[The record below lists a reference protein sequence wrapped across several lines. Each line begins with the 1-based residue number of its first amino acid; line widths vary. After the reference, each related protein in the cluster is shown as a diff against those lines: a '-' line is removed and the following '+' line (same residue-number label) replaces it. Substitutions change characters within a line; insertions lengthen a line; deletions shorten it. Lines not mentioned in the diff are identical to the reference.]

1 MTAIEKTA
9 IEKTATENTAL
20 HMNPYAK
27 QTDYHPNNYFRRD
40 NDALRPAPDRVKNN
54 PAWYPM
60 RKFLLNGLRPL
71 GKYTPPTMVGDYPD
85 RVNDLYWQ
93 GDELMDNVVA
103 SMRDM
108 KGGEGRKMFT
118 KAMKEGIDSIDNPP
132 EAFVA
137 LFEQLDRVPDW
148 VDWDEID
155 AGGAYFSNLPF
166 WAIGIG
172 AFLPTLYTTHGYA
185 TSIPVGATG
194 RFVRQKENRMVEGIH
209 FITSI
214 AEPDGLR
221 RYSYG
226 FECAVHIRLMHA
238 FVRAQM
244 YKKNGEYF
252 DYSTDGDPMS
262 QPDTLVGIPV
272 FGISNLLF
280 LRAMGGDVSE
290 KQMRS
295 VDMMWRYVVYLMGGH
310 ENAIPQNLEE
320 SLYLLDHYIAT
331 QGKPSV
337 FSDELNKAF
346 FVGVKETIQERAP
359 AWQKPLVEF
368 IFADVVGSFT
378 WHMVGDELAEE
389 VKYLKKPNAVT
400 KHLPKLLRGWAKV
413 NSMRGKYRPNERW
426 SHRFHHEG
434 AFINGYKKF
443 MLIRDDETNV
453 DFKSHD
459 NTKASDLGKK
469 SAFSS

>member
-1 MTAIEKTA
+1 MTTIEKA
-9 IEKTATENTAL
+9 ATEKTAL
-20 HMNPYAK
+20 HMNPNAK

-93 GDELMDNVVA
+93 
-103 SMRDM
+103 
-108 KGGEGRKMFT
+108 
-118 KAMKEGIDSIDNPP
+118 
-132 EAFVA
+132 
-137 LFEQLDRVPDW
+137 
-148 VDWDEID
+148 
-155 AGGAYFSNLPF
+155 
-166 WAIGIG
+166 
-172 AFLPTLYTTHGYA
+172 
-185 TSIPVGATG
+185 
-194 RFVRQKENRMVEGIH
+194 
-209 FITSI
+209 
-214 AEPDGLR
+214 
-221 RYSYG
+221 
-226 FECAVHIRLMHA
+226 
-238 FVRAQM
+238 
-244 YKKNGEYF
+244 
-252 DYSTDGDPMS
+252 
-262 QPDTLVGIPV
+262 
-272 FGISNLLF
+272 
-280 LRAMGGDVSE
+280 
-290 KQMRS
+290 
-295 VDMMWRYVVYLMGGH
+295 
-310 ENAIPQNLEE
+310 
-320 SLYLLDHYIAT
+320 
-331 QGKPSV
+331 
-337 FSDELNKAF
+337 
-346 FVGVKETIQERAP
+346 
-359 AWQKPLVEF
+359 
-368 IFADVVGSFT
+368 
-378 WHMVGDELAEE
+378 GDELAEE